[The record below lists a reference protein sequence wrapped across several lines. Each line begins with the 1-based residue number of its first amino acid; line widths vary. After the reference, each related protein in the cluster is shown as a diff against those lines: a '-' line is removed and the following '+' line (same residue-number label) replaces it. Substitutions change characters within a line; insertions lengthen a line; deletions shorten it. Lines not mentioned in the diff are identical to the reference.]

1 VSHAKQAPKRRGR
14 RKAVTALGVAGMLSL
29 AGGASGAAV
38 GPTGDTPTENST
50 PVITLGEEEISDVS
64 LATFYVFDKENAG
77 APPPAQH
84 LRLARGGGCGCG
96 HGGGGCGCG
105 GVHVGCSGCGR
116 GCHIGHRACRCGG
129 FRGCVGCVGCAGWG
143 GCDYNYPIDAFGD
156 IDNPTPE
163 TGGFVSAPPP
173 APTCHRSEETVTVPS
188 ETGGT
193 RQIKI
198 INCP

>member
-1 VSHAKQAPKRRGR
+1 VSHAKQASKRRGR
-14 RKAVTALGVAGMLSL
+14 RKAVTVLGVAGMLSL
-29 AGGASGAAV
+29 AGGASGAAI
-38 GPTGDTPTENST
+38 GPAGDTPTENT
-50 PVITLGEEEISDVS
+50 KPVITLGEEEISDVS

-84 LRLARGGGCGCG
+84 LRLARGGGGCG
-96 HGGGGCGCG
+96 GGGCG
-105 GVHVGCSGCGR
+105 GVHVGCSGRGV
-116 GCHIGHRACRCGG
+116 GCHIGRRACRCGG
-129 FRGCVGCVGCAGWG
+129 FRGCIGCVGCG

-156 IDNPTPE
+156 IDNATPE

-173 APTCHRSEETVTVPS
+173 ASICHRSEETVTVPS

-198 INCP
+198 VRCP